1 MLLYFTSLLFSSK
14 NAFWKKGLDFRN
26 FFLVL
31 AKNVVNEM
39 VYLEEIDDGDLAKYA
54 AL

>member
-1 MLLYFTSLLFSSK
+1 MHFE
-14 NAFWKKGLDFRN
+14 KKGWILETFLD
-26 FFLVL
+26 L
-31 AKNVVNEM
+31 AKNVVNEI